1 MNIVNGIVCG
11 TRILNYRY
19 PNLEH
24 GPLKEVNAIV
34 LHQTN
39 SSSAVPT
46 LIAYLWRGVG
56 AHFLISPSGL
66 IYQTARVDRVCH
78 HVGMI
83 RSRCFEHHAC
93 TRSNEEAIKRIISG
107 PGSQTEKR
115 LKIHQLEMS
124 KPSRSRFPSNLDS
137 IGIELSGASSDG
149 MYGAPSAAQ
158 NVASVW
164 LVNLLLESFGLV
176 RGDVYR
182 HPNIAYKQPS
192 EAAHVEY

>member
-11 TRILNYRY
+11 TRVLNYRY

-24 GPLKEVNAIV
+24 GELRRVNAIV

-56 AHFLISPSGL
+56 AHFLISPAGL
-66 IYQTARVDRVCH
+66 IYQTARLDRVCH

-83 RSRCFEHHAC
+83 RSRCFESDSCAP
-93 TRSNEEAIKRIISG
+93 SNEHEIKQIISG
-107 PGSQTEKR
+107 SGSQAEKR
-115 LKIHQLEMS
+115 LKIHQMEMAKLS
-124 KPSRSRFPSNLDS
+124 GSRFPTNLDS
-137 IGIELSGASSDG
+137 IGIELSGASKDG
-149 MYGAPSAAQ
+149 VYGAPTSAQ
-158 NVASVW
+158 NAASVW
-164 LVNLLLESFGLV
+164 LVNELLKSLGLV
-176 RGDVYR
+176 RADVYR

-192 EAAHVEY
+192 EAAQVAY